1 MRRRSVIRTI
11 GGSVAQLKQN
21 ELWALIDSMIL
32 VRNTRTAVFIFILSC
47 IAFQITVSQPY
58 AQDDGRFFIERP
70 KLGLHGYY
78 RLEDEKRHAPQ
89 YDTTTKSQDFR
100 ESMTVATKGWIYH
113 PNLMEYHIAFE
124 PQWQQEMFRLSPSI
138 KDSAESYERDTSLLA
153 YDVGTTLLKQKP
165 VSLNIF
171 ANRKTGQIDLSN
183 AQNSDLDTES
193 WGTRLNFTNAKLP
206 VSLAL
211 IHRQLDDNGFYQ
223 WKEDRDE
230 VQATIRHNAQ
240 KSVTQLNVLYDNV
253 DRKNRTSFQNT
264 DISSKTTSTELTN
277 AFLITDDNRVR
288 LDSQIYNMDADY
300 DGRDQDT
307 WIVSEN
313 LYWALSPDLLT
324 RYYTN
329 YNRSEFG
336 GSLNEQTRLGASL
349 THHLDD
355 KLTTD
360 LGAAAVFNDYDDGSE
375 DRYLSNLGFLY
386 RRPIPWG
393 SVQLGAAYDYA
404 LTTRSGT
411 ENVIPTDERLALT
424 TGTET
429 LLDKEN
435 VDLESIVVTDLSGA
449 TVYTENVDYLI
460 ATVGTAVSISR
471 TLLGAIADGQQVS
484 VHYNY
489 QMDTG
494 YDDSRFGQ
502 KYQFS
507 LALWS
512 SLYLSYWYRRIDQDI
527 LSGEPPNNPQNDT
540 SNTVRLGFVT
550 KWSDTELLY
559 DNQDRSNGN
568 SCVTRSASQR
578 INLKPATNFFLNF
591 LGSIGDRDFRD
602 INEEENFYSV
612 GSSIGWTPRSWCYF
626 SLNYLRTDISG
637 DRRDELDSDF
647 NTTVNLRYG
656 VWTSSIS
663 YRLRDQ
669 DDKKNNDSL
678 WRQELI
684 ITFTRHL
691 W

>member
-1 MRRRSVIRTI
+1 MIRTND
-11 GGSVAQLKQN
+11 GSVALVKQK
-21 ELWALIDSMIL
+21 ELWALIDSMLLI
-32 VRNTRTAVFIFILSC
+32 RNTRTAVIIFILSC
-47 IAFQITVSQPY
+47 IAFQTTVSQPY
-58 AQDDGRFFIERP
+58 AQDNRRFFIERP

-78 RLEDEKRHAPQ
+78 RLEDEKRYAPND
-89 YDTTTKSQDFR
+89 DTKTKSRTFR

-113 PNLMEYHIAFE
+113 PNLMAYHLSFE
-124 PQWQQEMFRLSPSI
+124 PQLQQENFRLSPS
-138 KDSAESYERDTSLLA
+138 SQNSTESYKRNTSLLA

-165 VSLNIF
+165 LSLNIF

-183 AQNSDLDTES
+183 AQNSDLDSETY
-193 WGTRLNFTNAKLP
+193 GTRLNFTHATLP
-206 VSLAL
+206 ASIAL
-211 IHRQLDDNGFYQ
+211 IHRKIDESGFYES
-223 WKEDRDE
+223 KEDRDE
-230 VQATIRHNAQ
+230 VQATIRHNAK
-240 KSVTQLNVLYDNV
+240 KSVTQLNVLYNNV
-253 DRKNRTSFQNT
+253 DRKNRTSFDNS

-277 AFLITDDNRVR
+277 AYSISDDNTVR
-288 LDSQIYNMDADY
+288 LDSQIYNMQADY

-307 WIVSEN
+307 WILFEN
-313 LYWALSPDLLT
+313 LYWALSPNLLT
-324 RYYTN
+324 RYLAH

-336 GSLNEQTRLGASL
+336 GSVNEQTRLGASL

-355 KLTTD
+355 QLTTD
-360 LGAAAVFNDYDDGSE
+360 LGAAAVINDYDDGSQ
-375 DRYLSNLGFLY
+375 DRYLSNLGLLY
-386 RRPIPWG
+386 HRPIPWG

-404 LTTRSGT
+404 LTKRSGT
-411 ENVIPTDERLALT
+411 QSVIPTNERLALS

-435 VDLESIVVTDLSGA
+435 VDLESIVVTDLTGA
-449 TVYTENVDYLI
+449 TVYTENIDYRI
-460 ATVGTAVSISR
+460 ETVGTAVSISR
-471 TLLGAIADGQQVS
+471 TLMGAIADGQQVS

-489 QMDTG
+489 MMDTG

-512 SLYLSYWYRRIDQDI
+512 SLYLSYWHRRIDQDI

-568 SCVTRSASQR
+568 SSVTRSVRQR
-578 INLKPATNFFLNF
+578 VNLRPARNFSLNF

-602 INEEENFYSV
+602 INEKEKFYSV
-612 GSSIGWTPRSWCYF
+612 GTSIGWTPRSWCYF
-626 SLNYLRTDISG
+626 SLNYLLNKISG
-637 DRRDELDSDF
+637 DRRDELNSAF
-647 NTTVNLRYG
+647 NTTANLRYG

-669 DDKKNNDSL
+669 DDKKNNDRL

-684 ITFTRHL
+684 ITLTRHL